1 MKNLVNAL
9 YEHLITKKK
18 YNKLLIQLEGFK
30 EDLERKTLE
39 LNTNRKLLK
48 KEKAIWDKILKEQ
61 EEEIIRLKRR
71 RRKINEKSKT
81 KNTRISTKK
90 QNNK

>member
-61 EEEIIRLKRR
+61 EEEIIGLK

>member
-61 EEEIIRLKRR
+61 EEEIIRLKRG
-71 RRKINEKSKT
+71 KINEKSKT

>member
-71 RRKINEKSKT
+71 KINEKSKT

>member
-71 RRKINEKSKT
+71 KINEKSKT
-81 KNTRISTKK
+81 KNTRISTKE

>member
-61 EEEIIRLKRR
+61 EEEIIELK